1 VSPGL
6 PIRYD
11 MTCATRYAAL
21 PSIAVIACSLAAPR
35 VTGAQLVSA
44 RPASVA
50 LTVVVPPRAH
60 SNVAAAS
67 EASVSLISATPTT
80 IDLETTIGAVD
91 RSPTRLEVRLGGV
104 WNAGS
109 TVVSVRNSRGE
120 FERLSGEAG
129 VVAIDAMPSVVGSTT
144 ALRFRVES
152 ARPRRASLPAIPLE
166 YRLTMGQGDEFSVW
180 SFSSLL
186 QVGTER

>member
-1 VSPGL
+1 
-6 PIRYD
+6 
-11 MTCATRYAAL
+11 MTSVTRYAAL
-21 PSIAVIACSLAAPR
+21 PSIAVIACSLASPR
-35 VTGAQLVSA
+35 VTGAQLASA

-50 LTVVVPPRAH
+50 LAVVVPPRAH

-67 EASVSLISATPTT
+67 EPSVSLISITPTT
-80 IDLETTIGAVD
+80 IDLETTVDVMD
-91 RSPTRLEVRLGGV
+91 RSATRLEVRLGGA
-104 WNAGS
+104 WNAES

-120 FERLSGEAG
+120 FERLSGETG
-129 VVAIDAMPSVVGSTT
+129 VVAIDAMPRLVGSTS

-152 ARPRRASLPAIPLE
+152 ARPHRASLPAIPLE
-166 YRLTMGQGDEFSVW
+166 YRLTMGRGDEFSVW